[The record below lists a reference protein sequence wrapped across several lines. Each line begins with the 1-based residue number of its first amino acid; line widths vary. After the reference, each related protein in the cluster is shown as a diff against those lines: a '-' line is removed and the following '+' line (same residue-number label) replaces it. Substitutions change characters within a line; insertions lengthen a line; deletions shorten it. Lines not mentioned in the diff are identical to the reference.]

1 MVTTNIQSFSGNV
14 EVAGT
19 LSVTGNLISTTGVD
33 KVDLSTDTTNA
44 LRPVIFSTGTT
55 GSQSLKTDPGITYNP
70 STKTFTLTDN
80 ITASNATVSDYLI
93 HKDDTNTYLGF
104 PADDTISFT
113 TGGGEKVR
121 ITSTGNLGV
130 GSAAPAYK
138 LHVVG
143 NTYVTSNLTVGTA
156 NLHVDTLTGNVG
168 IGTTTP
174 IFTLDVHGTS
184 NVGAL
189 TATTVNATTFTGSM
203 SQSLSNGSYLTGD
216 AYDGS
221 VARTFAV
228 DATTDST
235 ANKIVARDASGN
247 VYADRLFTADYL
259 VHEGDINTYFGFP
272 SNDTITFTTTGDERM
287 RVDQHGNV
295 AIGTTSAPYK
305 LNVAGTA
312 NVGALSA
319 TTVTFSD
326 DLAVGTNKFFVDVS
340 SSNVGIGTSEPAY
353 KLDVHGTS
361 NVGVLTGTTGTF
373 SGAIS
378 VGSDTNTTSTL
389 GRVKIGYNGTDD
401 FATFSHI
408 DRNNELDYALGQET
422 GGTTVLNTKTG
433 KPINFRVNNANKMT
447 MDLDGKFG
455 IGTVTPDANLDVVG
469 NVYVSSNLTVGTS
482 DFHVDTVTGF
492 VGVGTT
498 SPEYTL
504 DVAGTSRLG
513 VVALT
518 PQTYLYSNAH
528 YLNYTSEVASDFEQV
543 LLQFDTGGTDSTDQS
558 EYAGYIDVE
567 MVGQRTTVNYYG
579 PEIFTARVNYIVG
592 WNEADDLWK
601 FTTFVQENKSVSSGV
616 TDTYS
621 VFRGV
626 PVFKYRYI
634 DRKLQIYVS
643 FSARWFRGHTSFT
656 ARVTTDAPTD
666 VSMPGPNTLMASGTE
681 GTAEVGMCYG
691 VGDKAAYVGIGTTN
705 PTSNLH
711 VVGDAYVSSDLTVG
725 ASKLF
730 VDASTGQVGVGSASP
745 TSNLHVVGNAYVS
758 SNLTVGTANL
768 HVDTQTGFVG
778 VGTTDPKSTL
788 DVVGDIMQ
796 TLVINPAEYKRGV
809 AAEASDFKA
818 VHDVDYYVANGGTLY
833 IEDSTGRLRLD
844 TTGGTGSN
852 PLMYIYIKPYG
863 GTFKLPIGWTG
874 EVRTYGVMS
883 STSTQRDDNAVSIWT
898 SPDNSTWTQQAI
910 VRIGGVVTSNSSYD
924 VSWENSTP
932 TTEELYV
939 RLYYDAYSIGAG
951 TNIRVQMISISNIRM
966 RDMLAYDR
974 TKLIVKD
981 SGNVGIGI
989 TNPARLFHVQ
999 GDNAI
1004 WRIDRDRD
1012 SSALQ
1017 FHRFPVGDYTTP
1029 LKGFYMG
1036 VNASASNDGE
1046 FFISDYGTAVSGS
1059 GATRRLT
1066 IGNTGNVAIS
1076 SNLTVGTANLHVD
1089 TQTGFVGVG
1098 MTNPTSVF
1106 NTFGGQL
1113 WDGDDHTSKV
1123 CATLRVGRGG
1133 GDGAS
1138 RVDYGTGAIL
1148 EFRHE
1153 SDYRYV
1159 TIESVSDGGQASAQ
1173 MGLLFKTTPGSGGP
1187 VERMRIKNNGNVG
1200 IGTTNP
1206 AYTLDVTGPINLT
1219 SNIVM
1224 SGEVFI
1230 KAHDATN
1237 NYVAV
1242 GRSAGQ
1248 TSQGTNAVAVGYEA
1262 GKTDQGTNAVAVG
1275 YLAGQ
1280 TSQHD
1285 NTVVINASGSAL
1297 NTEGTGRTYIKPL
1310 RVATVASNVMTYDQ
1324 TTGEVMDSGG
1334 LISNKFAVVSEQPPA
1349 ALTYNTATSQIDGHG
1364 KYVIDTSL
1372 NKFNTYTGNS
1382 TAAFDPT
1389 TLGWWSSA
1397 SDYTNGVANTSGTF
1411 SSLTDSGGTTHYGA
1425 WASLKLPYKT
1435 TLRHVKMNQRG
1446 HSSGPSTFPSAVT
1459 VLGSN
1464 DDGATKVL
1472 IQNAISVPSAA
1483 TYTDTQIVVD
1493 ASEKYRT
1500 YYFSFPTLQGSAATG
1515 LQVGKI
1521 RLFTESFSV
1530 DGGIVTTTA
1539 ASGLETGFTEHPVAP
1554 SNDGENWY
1562 KLTEFSGASYASDD
1576 KERVNINATTPYQY
1590 YRFVI
1595 TNIVGGESQSSTLF
1609 AQWRLFSATGVTKMD
1624 NVLISGDLAVDGGA
1638 LQTSHIKWPKVP
1650 LKANE
1655 SEGYVAS
1662 ASSLFSTTNFYPYY
1676 AFNDLMYGN
1685 FSYVSETGSFSNYL
1699 PVTSRTTGNDTFNHE
1714 WLQIQLP
1721 QAITLSYFLLSTRI
1735 HGTYGNE
1742 KPKAGRLYASND
1754 GITWDKI
1761 TTFDNLTY
1769 TATGTN
1775 SRIQVKVDVKST
1787 QAYKYYRLAVTEI
1800 LHESGSASWVYIE
1813 ELQLFESTLGVG
1825 TSATTAK
1832 LTVDGGLG
1840 LAKGSQ
1846 VFAGSDVITEFP
1858 KHDRPLTK
1866 YPEVAMGAG
1875 TTGGYVASA
1884 SSQRDAGYPAYQAFN
1899 NIFNSGSYTDGW
1911 NNSTNTNY
1919 DGTDYS
1925 YNPSA
1930 DTPTLNLGIG
1940 AVDGE
1945 WLKLELPVKVLLQSF
1960 KIYSRWND
1968 PSRAPED
1975 FRVYGSN
1982 DNANWTELLSVSGQ
1996 QPPATGQEYEIIQTN
2011 VYYKYFGLVVT
2022 KIWGQNNYFAIDLVE
2037 YFGTE
2042 EGDESV
2048 DVVHRSIP
2056 NTPGQQQL
2064 AVYYEARDPNSYSFA
2079 DSTKVYDLS
2088 GSGVTGTIT
2097 GNNRFDAEYNAWVF
2111 DGSGDYISG
2120 TLSNPVGDWSYSTSV
2135 WFKVTDLSVSR
2146 QTIFHIGTQGTDGK
2160 AIELRIGDSTAI
2172 YHIHWDCD
2180 KYYENLSLSENRWYH
2195 ACMTYGGGGNEGGNM
2210 KLYLDGILLNYT
2222 RLYGSGNLNI
2232 DANAPFVLG
2241 SERSPIENEF
2251 TGSIANF
2258 RVYGKVLNADQVRE
2272 LYEYDAERF
2281 GHRQN
2286 LVALHKGN
2294 LGVGVPNPTSRFEV
2308 AGADGLQEY
2317 PPKAMTGHETY
2328 IEGHGVFRVSGSSF
2342 VDASVSGGI
2351 WTQDFPTWYAFNK
2364 SNTQGWITDVSKYTD
2379 GIADSDSDN
2388 RFGIRGEWLEIE
2400 MPSKIKLKHFT
2411 LSLAYDGGDSSDD
2424 PLITSRFPKVF
2435 NLYKSNDGITWTS
2448 ATEITTPTAPV
2459 LASYGSTQQYDI
2471 DENEYYNR
2479 YLIQVKQ
2486 TFADGTYTGSRSTHT
2501 AMGEWRLFGT
2511 PAPSS
2516 LEDGHLTLGKALTLP
2531 RVSGHPTGAETPRAE
2546 SLVVHYDTTVD
2557 SVVSG
2562 STVVDISGNG
2572 NHATLYNGAAYSST
2586 DRALTFDGVNDYL
2599 AGTQNL
2605 GTGTP
2610 AHTIS
2615 GWFKRTASLSAYTW
2629 VFTIGTS
2636 DTGEMSG
2643 LLIDPSGD
2651 IVFDIF
2657 NHRIETTH
2665 TITNNTWYHFVG
2677 VFNGGTSTWSV
2688 DTCDVYINGVL
2699 ETTQTT
2705 GTEPENFNLTGNQI
2719 YFGTST
2725 QFLRYFTGQISNFKL
2740 WNVAL
2745 TAEEVAQEYALGR
2758 TGKSL
2763 NLTDTALCLG
2773 GTVPRAQLD
2782 VRGSALVGGNVGI
2795 GTTSPGYKL
2804 DVHGTSN
2811 VGALTATSATVP
2823 NDGDFVMGGKPL
2835 KPAGG
2840 LHWDRVNSRLGVG
2853 TTSPNLELHVHDANN
2868 STSGI
2873 ILSSTTGYHRLYEA
2887 SGQLYFQSGTT
2898 ASADSRADINFTSMY
2913 ASTTY
2918 MKILGSNGNVGIG
2931 TTSPVTPLH
2940 IKQSGRDGATTVD
2953 LDTLSNAG
2961 ITVERSDTAN
2971 RWIQGLNALNNYYFW
2986 YSADGSAPATSK
2998 AFFDENGSNNVDQ
3011 NFTGQHRTFIK
3022 DVPFTEAGDL
3032 EGLIVSAD
3040 QNKYIKM
3047 TGGIEAGSNAIT
3059 TNESLPVVSLSTKV
3073 NDKKCFG
3080 VVSTSEDPET
3090 RANRFGNIVS
3100 VSQKELGDTRVYI
3113 NSVGEGAMWV
3123 VNTMGSLESGDYITT
3138 SNVAG
3143 YGQRQDDDILHN
3155 YTVAKITMDCDFDPV
3170 TQPIQIIKKE
3180 LTNVNYWVK
3189 TTVSNVTLEEYSNL
3203 AEENRTTELETY
3215 YTKDIEQ
3222 TYTYKPIVEVT
3233 AEDSWDDVS
3242 MWPSDV
3248 TYAEWSNLEAN
3259 VQNTYTLTYTQ
3270 NDFETVRYEKT
3281 TVSNVSS
3288 EDGWDTV
3295 HIEPSTVTYAEWSN
3309 LEANVQ
3315 NTFTLTYTTTA
3326 TVVATEEEYT
3336 HLVEEEQVLYEPVY
3350 TKTTTEEV
3358 GVDTEGADIHTRT
3371 LYKKIEREESKTET
3385 EGYDL
3390 EVREEL
3396 VNALDE
3402 HGQLQWEDDPSGATE
3417 KAYKIRYL
3425 DASGTQTDEANA
3437 VHIAAFVGVT
3447 YHCG

>member
-93 HKDDTNTYLGF
+93 HKDNTNTYLGF
-104 PADDTISFT
+104 PADDTIAFT
-113 TGGGEKVR
+113 TGGGEKMR

-287 RVDQHGNV
+287 RVDQYGNV

-455 IGTVTPDANLDVVG
+455 IGTVTPGANLDVVG

-518 PQTYLYSNAH
+518 PQTYLYSNVH
-528 YLNYTSEVASDFEQV
+528 NLVYTSTTASDFEQV
-543 LLQFDTGGTDSTDQS
+543 LLQFDTGGGNNTDQS

-567 MVGQRTTVNYYG
+567 MVAQRTTSTYYG
-579 PEIFTARVNYIVG
+579 PEIFTARLNYILG
-592 WNEADDLWK
+592 WNEQSDSWN
-601 FTTFVQENKSVSSGV
+601 FTTFVQENKSVSVG
-616 TDTYS
+616 TADTFT
-621 VFRGV
+621 VFRSV

-634 DRKLQIYVS
+634 DRQLQIYVS
-643 FSARWFRGHTSFT
+643 FNANYFRGYTSFT
-656 ARVTTDAPTD
+656 ARVTSDAPTD
-666 VSMPGPNTLMASGTE
+666 VSMPGPDTLMASGTE

-939 RLYYDAYSIGAG
+939 RLYYDAYSIGSS

-1098 MTNPTSVF
+1098 TTNPDTK
-1106 NTFGGQL
+1106 L
-1113 WDGDDHTSKV
+1113 H
-1123 CATLRVGRGG
+1123 
-1133 GDGAS
+1133 
-1138 RVDYGTGAIL
+1138 L
-1148 EFRHE
+1148 EGNAPIIRFVE
-1153 SDYRYV
+1153 SDTV
-1159 TIESVSDGGQASAQ
+1159 VDGGQVIGGLEFYSRDASGDGYPNYELASI
-1173 MGLLFKTTPGSGGP
+1173 KCVNSDNPGASPDGEIVFSTGRHTDISEG
-1187 VERMRIKNNGNVG
+1187 ERMRITADGRVG
-1200 IGTTNP
+1200 IGTDGP

-1230 KAHDATN
+1230 KAHDATSN
-1237 NYVAV
+1237 HVAI
-1242 GRSAGQ
+1242 GPGAGQ
-1248 TSQGTNAVAVGYEA
+1248 TSQGTNAVAVGY
-1262 GKTDQGTNAVAVG
+1262 
-1275 YLAGQ
+1275 LAGQ
-1280 TSQHD
+1280 TNQHD
-1285 NTVVINASGSAL
+1285 NTVVLNASGSAL
-1297 NTEGTGRTYIKPL
+1297 DTEGTGRTYIKPL

-1334 LISNKFAVVSEQPPA
+1334 LISNKLAIVSEQPPS
-1349 ALTYNTATSQIDGHG
+1349 ALTGATTTIQGHG
-1364 KYVIDTSL
+1364 KYVVTSSITSTSGYEDWRVFNKQLGLNEGWSTGL
-1372 NKFNTYTGNS
+1372 NKYETNGTYAS
-1382 TAAFDPT
+1382 SS
-1389 TLGWWSSA
+1389 TLG
-1397 SDYTNGVANTSGTF
+1397 GVSGEWVK
-1411 SSLTDSGGTTHYGA
+1411 LE
-1425 WASLKLPYKT
+1425 LPYKT
-1435 TLRHVKMNQRG
+1435 KLRHISLESRNTDNTNSMPHAFSIV
-1446 HSSGPSTFPSAVT
+1446 
-1459 VLGSN
+1459 GSN
-1464 DDGATKVL
+1464 DNTSWTTLGSFSGLTGDDYTGGVRKQFVVNATEQYKYY
-1472 IQNAISVPSAA
+1472 A
-1483 TYTDTQIVVD
+1483 IVVQQ
-1493 ASEKYRT
+1493 T
-1500 YYFSFPTLQGSAATG
+1500 ATNYAQIG
-1515 LQVGKI
+1515 EL

-1539 ASGLETGFTEHPVAP
+1539 ASGLETGFTEHPVEPMTDYKTYVEGHGTYEASASSEINTGEFP
-1554 SNDGENWY
+1554 PYKLFDYVAGGQSTGWAAKDKDYSTAGLYTGSYFTTDVGGTRYTGEWAQIKVPYPITLAYCKFGVITGYSHRTPNDGTILGSNDGEHWY
-1562 KLTEFSGASYASDD
+1562 KLTEWNGKVWDD
-1576 KERVNINATTPYQY
+1576 STNTFTETIDVNATTPYQH
-1590 YRFVI
+1590 YRLVMEK
-1595 TNIVGGESQSSTLF
+1595 GGTHTDTYRMQIAE
-1609 AQWRLFSATGVTKMD
+1609 WRLFSATGVTKMD
-1624 NVLISGDLAVDGGA
+1624 NVLISGELAVDGGA

-2048 DVVHRSIP
+2048 DIVHRSIP

-2079 DSTKVYDLS
+2079 DSSNVYDLS
-2088 GSGVTGTIT
+2088 GNGVTGTLN
-2097 GNNRFDAEYNAWVF
+2097 GVGYDAVDNAFTF
-2111 DGSGDYISG
+2111 DGVNDYIES
-2120 TLSNPVGDWSYSTSV
+2120 TLPSTFVDDQVHTFSV
-2135 WFKVTDLSVSR
+2135 WFKRTSSVDDDVLFS
-2146 QTIFHIGTQGTDGK
+2146 I
-2160 AIELRIGDSTAI
+2160 APTAGETSNKVI
-2172 YHIHWDCD
+2172 QMRLNDNNDDDY
-2180 KYYENLSLSENRWYH
+2180 SLSYIFWNNDLRYSPELVDGMWYH
-2195 ACMTYGGGGNEGGNM
+2195 LCGTYSGNGGTSDNKLLYLNGTLIQATQTYGTPSD
-2210 KLYLDGILLNYT
+2210 LLD
-2222 RLYGSGNLNI
+2222 I
-2232 DANAPFVLG
+2232 DASSTLRVG
-2241 SERSPIENEF
+2241 SRVNHSSMYYF
-2251 TGSIANF
+2251 DGSIANY
-2258 RVYGKVLNADQVRE
+2258 RLYSKALNADQVRE

-2294 LGVGVPNPTSRFEV
+2294 LGVGVLHPTSRFEV
-2308 AGADGLQEY
+2308 AGADGLQEF
-2317 PPKAMTGHETY
+2317 PPKAMTGYESY
-2328 IEGHGVFRVSGSSF
+2328 MEGHGVFRASASSEYNEIYRAWQAFDLSFGDNSAWLSYNGSYDDST
-2342 VDASVSGGI
+2342 DLPS
-2351 WTQDFPTWYAFNK
+2351 
-2364 SNTQGWITDVSKYTD
+2364 SNGDKFLNEKGS
-2379 GIADSDSDN
+2379 
-2388 RFGIRGEWLEIE
+2388 WL
-2400 MPSKIKLKHFT
+2400 KL
-2411 LSLAYDGGDSSDD
+2411 
-2424 PLITSRFPKVF
+2424 
-2435 NLYKSNDGITWTS
+2435 
-2448 ATEITTPTAPV
+2448 TTPTKYTLNKVHVYPRIQRLDNVAAPGRGKIY
-2459 LASYGSTQQYDI
+2459 ASNDDINWTLLVNYDNLTYSQTNVFANI
-2471 DENEYYNR
+2471 AVNSSSAYNHFVI
-2479 YLIQVKQ
+2479 LVEELNSG
-2486 TFADGTYTGSRSTHT
+2486 ASPGATYTYT
-2501 AMGEWRLFGT
+2501 AISGVRFFGT
-2511 PAPSS
+2511 PAPSA

-2531 RVSGHPTGAETPRAE
+2531 RVSGHAAGAETPRAE

-2562 STVVDISGNG
+2562 STVVDISGEGNNG
-2572 NHATLYNGAAYSST
+2572 TLNGDAAYSST
-2586 DRALTFDGVNDYL
+2586 DRALTFDGVDDYVSGTL
-2599 AGTQNL
+2599 NNPAGAWAHTVSMWLKYDGTTVDNIVFMAGSRETNKSFGLQFYT
-2605 GTGTP
+2605 TGT
-2610 AHTIS
+2610 
-2615 GWFKRTASLSAYTW
+2615 KRIRYLFYSNDVDYN
-2629 VFTIGTS
+2629 FTV
-2636 DTGEMSG
+2636 DE
-2643 LLIDPSGD
+2643 
-2651 IVFDIF
+2651 
-2657 NHRIETTH
+2657 
-2665 TITNNTWYHFVG
+2665 NTWLHITATY
-2677 VFNGGTSTWSV
+2677 NGSSV
-2688 DTCDVYINGVL
+2688 ASGRKVYINGKEL
-2699 ETTQTT
+2699 SQT
-2705 GTEPENFNLTGNQI
+2705 GTNGTIAALSVPVNAPFRFANNLDGGNDFNG
-2719 YFGTST
+2719 S
-2725 QFLRYFTGQISNFKL
+2725 ISNFKL
-2740 WNVAL
+2740 WDVAL
-2745 TAEEVAQEYALGR
+2745 TAEEVAAEYALGR

-2795 GTTSPGYKL
+2795 GTTNPNYKL
-2804 DVHGTSN
+2804 DVAGTVN
-2811 VGALTATSATVP
+2811 TGALTATSATVP

-2835 KPAGG
+2835 KPAVG
-2840 LHWDRVNSRLGVG
+2840 LNWDRVNSRLEVNGLVG
-2853 TTSPNLELHVHDANN
+2853 TSP
-2868 STSGI
+2868 TGGI
-2873 ILSSTTGYHRLYEA
+2873 IIP
-2887 SGQLYFQSGTT
+2887 SGTT
-2898 ASADSRADINFTSMY
+2898 AQQPTGQTGMLRFNTTLGRLQVYDGTNWIVVGNISATGGTVTYVDGYTIHTFTSSDTFTVY
-2913 ASTTY
+2913 TSGDVEYLVVAGGGGGGGNHGGAGGAGGYISGSSSIAIGAYTITVGGGGAGG
-2918 MKILGSNGNVGIG
+2918 ISDENGTNGSNSVFNSLTALGGGGGGHGYSSSAANAGLSGGSGGGGAPFRAGG
-2931 TTSPVTPLH
+2931 TTSDSAQGNNGGNGLN
-2940 IKQSGRDGATTVD
+2940 SGIAGHGGGGGGAGGAGGNALISGAAD
-2953 LDTLSNAG
+2953 AG
-2961 ITVERSDTAN
+2961 ISGAGGIGLSSSITGTAVVRAGGGSGGRWGGTNTNPGTTGDVGTVQGGGGKGGAETNSGYVSVAGTAN
-2971 RWIQGLNALNNYYFW
+2971 
-2986 YSADGSAPATSK
+2986 
-2998 AFFDENGSNNVDQ
+2998 
-3011 NFTGQHRTFIK
+3011 
-3022 DVPFTEAGDL
+3022 
-3032 EGLIVSAD
+3032 
-3040 QNKYIKM
+3040 
-3047 TGGIEAGSNAIT
+3047 TGGGGGGGGDAG
-3059 TNESLPVVSLSTKV
+3059 
-3073 NDKKCFG
+3073 G
-3080 VVSTSEDPET
+3080 
-3090 RANRFGNIVS
+3090 
-3100 VSQKELGDTRVYI
+3100 
-3113 NSVGEGAMWV
+3113 
-3123 VNTMGSLESGDYITT
+3123 
-3138 SNVAG
+3138 
-3143 YGQRQDDDILHN
+3143 
-3155 YTVAKITMDCDFDPV
+3155 
-3170 TQPIQIIKKE
+3170 
-3180 LTNVNYWVK
+3180 
-3189 TTVSNVTLEEYSNL
+3189 
-3203 AEENRTTELETY
+3203 
-3215 YTKDIEQ
+3215 
-3222 TYTYKPIVEVT
+3222 
-3233 AEDSWDDVS
+3233 
-3242 MWPSDV
+3242 
-3248 TYAEWSNLEAN
+3248 
-3259 VQNTYTLTYTQ
+3259 
-3270 NDFETVRYEKT
+3270 
-3281 TVSNVSS
+3281 
-3288 EDGWDTV
+3288 
-3295 HIEPSTVTYAEWSN
+3295 
-3309 LEANVQ
+3309 
-3315 NTFTLTYTTTA
+3315 
-3326 TVVATEEEYT
+3326 
-3336 HLVEEEQVLYEPVY
+3336 
-3350 TKTTTEEV
+3350 
-3358 GVDTEGADIHTRT
+3358 
-3371 LYKKIEREESKTET
+3371 
-3385 EGYDL
+3385 
-3390 EVREEL
+3390 
-3396 VNALDE
+3396 
-3402 HGQLQWEDDPSGATE
+3402 SGA
-3417 KAYKIRYL
+3417 AGGSGIVIIRYL
-3425 DASGTQTDEANA
+3425 T
-3437 VHIAAFVGVT
+3437 
-3447 YHCG
+3447 